1 MLAQNAQVTS
11 VRQKRK
17 VHERRRREAEEVV
30 GCAGFEP
37 ATN

>member
-1 MLAQNAQVTS
+1 MRKQQQNAQGTS
-11 VRQKRK
+11 VRQKRR
-17 VHERRRREAEEVV
+17 EREAEEVV